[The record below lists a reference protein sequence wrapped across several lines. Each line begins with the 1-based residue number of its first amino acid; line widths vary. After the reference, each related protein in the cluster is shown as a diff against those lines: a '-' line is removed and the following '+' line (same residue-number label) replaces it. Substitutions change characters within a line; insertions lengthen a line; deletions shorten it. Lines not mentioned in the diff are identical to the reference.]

1 MRMTHFL
8 SVCLT
13 MFAMVACGNQAGRQV
28 TEGQVGNDLQLYKRT
43 LHYLTDMGISPD
55 TLMLPECVNYPVF
68 SDTVSHSHWLTADE
82 AVTLGMKQLCGV
94 DADGTPAVLLGVDII
109 SDQVTMLL
117 YQVYYGDKS
126 PVVLV
131 TYDTDGVVM
140 DMLPAGTWAGVN
152 TLYANEHGDAM
163 DLGVDS
169 AVMSLKDN
177 GEFIVDHYLTMVQR
191 PTGGGNS
198 MQQWQYNKKSSYR
211 VDPVVGLF
219 EEYDSEVRLP
229 EVTNDDVVRRELEM
243 LSWAPLQDEEVMA
256 RYDAFAQRHATE
268 LSGQSF
274 LSTLYAFALFDRLD
288 LAPWSM
294 LEWLYEHQDSRVYSL
309 FIDAVNEH
317 QLDQDR
323 LLKAVKTV
331 QDPKAKQYWRK
342 QFKLK

>member
-1 MRMTHFL
+1 MTYFL
-8 SVCLT
+8 SLCLT
-13 MFAMVACGNQAGRQV
+13 MFAMVACGSQGGRQA
-28 TEGQVGNDLQLYKRT
+28 TEGQVSNDLQQYKRT
-43 LHYLTDMGISPD
+43 LQFLTDMGISPD
-55 TLMLPECVNYPVF
+55 TLMMPECINYPVF

-94 DADGTPAVLLGVDII
+94 DADGTPAILLGVDTI
-109 SDQVTMLL
+109 SDQVSLLL

-131 TYDTDGVVM
+131 TYDADGVVM
-140 DMLPAGTWAGVN
+140 DMINAGTWAGVN
-152 TLYANEHGDAM
+152 TLYANEHGNAM

-177 GEFIVDHYLTMVQR
+177 GEFVVDHYLTMVQR
-191 PTGGGNS
+191 PTSGGEPR
-198 MQQWQYNKKSSYR
+198 QLWQYYKKSCYR

-229 EVTNDDVVRRELEM
+229 EATNDDVVRRELEM
-243 LSWAPLQDEEVMA
+243 ISWTPLQDEEVMA
-256 RYDAFAQRHATE
+256 QYDAFAQRHASE

-274 LSTLYAFALFDRLD
+274 LSTLYAFALFDRLE

-294 LEWLYEHQDSRVYSL
+294 LEWLYEHQESRVYQL
-309 FIDAVNEH
+309 FVNAVKEH
-317 QLDQDR
+317 QVDQDR

-342 QFKLK
+342 QFNLE